1 MPIRE
6 VRKRKLVKRCQRAK
20 LSLCGVLSFLLLVS
34 SNSSLSLYDTDEFE
48 ETKSKNEKNRHKLN
62 FARFKKF

>member
-1 MPIRE
+1 
-6 VRKRKLVKRCQRAK
+6 LVKRCQRAK

-34 SNSSLSLYDTDEFE
+34 SNSSLSLLFYNDDTDEFE